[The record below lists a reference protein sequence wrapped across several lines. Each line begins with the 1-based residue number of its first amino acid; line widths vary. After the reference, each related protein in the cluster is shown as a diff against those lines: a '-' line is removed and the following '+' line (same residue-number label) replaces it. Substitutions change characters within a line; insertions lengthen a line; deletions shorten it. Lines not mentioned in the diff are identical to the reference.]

1 MADGYLFEGPM
12 TMKFNYGGQALI
24 EGVMI
29 RGRKGVSVAVRDPQ
43 GHIVTHTERLEGGLY
58 RTPVGQL
65 PFIRGVLALWET
77 LTVGTRMLMFSANVA
92 AGHAPAGDQEPPGA
106 VTGTVAA
113 ALSVAVGIF
122 FVLPLLLLHR
132 TNRRLRSPL
141 ASNLLE
147 GALRLGMF
155 VGYIQLIARLEGVQ
169 RVFAYH
175 GAEHK
180 AVHAYEHEA
189 PLEPED
195 VQRFPTAHPRC
206 GTAFL
211 LQVMARSAV
220 VFSLFGRPSLA
231 RRLAL
236 RVVMVPLLSSVSYE
250 LLRLGA
256 RNANVP
262 LTRLLARPGL
272 LLQRLTTREPDDA
285 QVEAAIAD
293 TELMLADGLDEE
305 MQELA
310 RDELRALRQREAQI
324 NERLK
329 LSLIP
334 EDPND
339 EKDVIVEIR
348 AGPGG
353 DEAGLFAAALFRMYS
368 RYAERR
374 RWPIEML
381 NSNENAA
388 GGLKEV
394 IFEIHGRGAY
404 SRMKFES
411 GVHRVQRVPET
422 EAQGRIHTSTATVVV
437 LPEVEEVAV
446 NIDEDDLRID
456 VFRSQGHGGQS
467 VNTTDSAVRITHKPT

>member
-1 MADGYLFEGPM
+1 MADGYVREGTM
-12 TMKFNYGGQALI
+12 TMSFNYGGQALI

-29 RGRKGVSVAVRDPQ
+29 RGRKGVSVAVRDPD
-43 GHIVTHTERLEGGLY
+43 GRIVTHTERLEGGLY
-58 RTPVGQL
+58 RTPIGQL

-92 AGHAPAGDQEPPGA
+92 AGQAPEAGAQPPDA

-113 ALSVAVGIF
+113 ALSVAVGFF

-155 VGYIQLIARLEGVQ
+155 VGYIQLIARLEGVR

-189 PLEPED
+189 PLEPDD

-211 LQVMARSAV
+211 LQVMALSAV

-236 RVVMVPLLSSVSYE
+236 RVVMVPLLSSISYE

-272 LLQRLTTREPDDA
+272 LLQRLTTREPDNA
-285 QVEAAIAD
+285 QVEVAIAA
-293 TELMLADGLDEE
+293 MKGA
-305 MQELA
+305 
-310 RDELRALRQREAQI
+310 
-324 NERLK
+324 
-329 LSLIP
+329 LSL
-334 EDPND
+334 D
-339 EKDVIVEIR
+339 
-348 AGPGG
+348 G
-353 DEAGLFAAALFRMYS
+353 
-368 RYAERR
+368 
-374 RWPIEML
+374 
-381 NSNENAA
+381 
-388 GGLKEV
+388 
-394 IFEIHGRGAY
+394 
-404 SRMKFES
+404 
-411 GVHRVQRVPET
+411 ET
-422 EAQGRIHTSTATVVV
+422 A
-437 LPEVEEVAV
+437 
-446 NIDEDDLRID
+446 
-456 VFRSQGHGGQS
+456 
-467 VNTTDSAVRITHKPT
+467 